1 MDIMSRRTAGAV
13 GLAAS
18 LAPVLGGLVTSSA
31 MLVDYLRPRPVFCAV
46 GGGCDAVRHTAFAM
60 PLGVPMPAV
69 GIAGFVAIGVAA
81 LLPSARARIVQLV
94 LSVGAGLLGLL
105 LLGVQARLGDLCPYC
120 CVADGCGIASALVA
134 AGRVWLAA
142 DAAPPRLMSY
152 AAAVSMGVAA
162 LVPLLTGFRASPA
175 PQTIRDEI
183 ARTPKG
189 AVTIVDFVDFECP
202 FCRMT
207 HAELEPM
214 LDAHKER
221 IRLVRIQVPLRSH
234 PHALDAARAAC
245 CGDRLGKGDAMANA
259 LFAAPVEQLSRE
271 GCEKI
276 AQSLGLPLDAYRS
289 CVADQATDARIDADR
304 AKFNAAGGYALPTIW
319 IDEREVIGAQSG
331 EVLARAL
338 HDALARAGS

>member
-1 MDIMSRRTAGAV
+1 MMSRRTAGAV

-18 LAPVLGGLVTSSA
+18 LVPVLGGLVTSAA

-46 GGGCDAVRHTAFAM
+46 GGGCDAVRHTAFAA
-60 PLGVPMPAV
+60 PLGIPMPAIGV
-69 GIAGFVAIGVAA
+69 AGFVAIGVAA

-94 LSVGAGLLGLL
+94 LSVGAGLVGLL
-105 LLGVQARLGDLCPYC
+105 LLGVQAWLGDLCPYC

-142 DAAPPRLMSY
+142 DVAPPRLLSY
-152 AAAVSMGVAA
+152 AAAASLGVAA
-162 LVPLLTGFRASPA
+162 LLPLAAGLRASPA
-175 PQTIRDEI
+175 PQIIRDEI
-183 ARTPKG
+183 ARTPRG

-207 HAELEPM
+207 HAELEPI
-214 LDAHKER
+214 LDAHRER

-234 PHALDAARAAC
+234 RHALDAARAAC
-245 CGDRLGKGDAMANA
+245 CGDRLGKADAMADA
-259 LFAAPVEQLSRE
+259 LFAAPVEQLTPE

-289 CVADQATDARIDADR
+289 CVADPASDARIAADR
-304 AKFNAAGGYALPTIW
+304 ARFNAAGGYALPTIW
-319 IDEREVIGAQSG
+319 IDERELVGAQPG
-331 EVLARAL
+331 EVLAKAL
-338 HDALARAGS
+338 HHALARAGS